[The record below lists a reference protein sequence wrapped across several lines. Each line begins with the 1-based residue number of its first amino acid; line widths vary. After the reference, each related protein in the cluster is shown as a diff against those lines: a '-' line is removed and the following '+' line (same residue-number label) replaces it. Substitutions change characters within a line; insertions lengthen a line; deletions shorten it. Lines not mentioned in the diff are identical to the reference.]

1 MEAEVVECSAD
12 NHGLDEPIWT
22 DGSNEYLLTN
32 LREGE
37 FRDAISHRHEIGE
50 DRESCHHDDVRQGET
65 FQVPS
70 HLLWAFLDIH
80 EIARDDEE
88 GRHHEREN
96 ACLELGVCVA
106 EAHDMNQY
114 HENNEY
120 GSYPVDVCIPLFHN
134 EYIQNLYLLMLQ
146 LGANIHKIFFSSK
159 SFCLKFPQ
167 ILKILPVQVLKNCT
181 ARAESSKALS
191 PGG

>member
-65 FQVPS
+65 FQIVS
-70 HLLWAFLDIH
+70 HLFSCLLDIH

-181 ARAESSKALS
+181 V
-191 PGG
+191 GTD